1 MAFKFDP
8 SSEIFLTQY
17 NNEAP
22 HHVEVSPG
30 RYAPSCQVM
39 GGMPLPNVHI
49 MIGDQVM
56 KGRIVEIYDKIG
68 RQFEAEETDFRGQ

>member
-1 MAFKFDP
+1 MMLKFDP
-8 SSEIFLTQY
+8 SSDNFLTEY

-22 HHVEVSPG
+22 HHVGVLPG

-39 GGMPLPNVHI
+39 GGMPLPNVNI

-56 KGRIVEIYDKIG
+56 KGRIVVIGDKIG